1 MGYYMLMNINYNLIV
16 LMNKNILIPGGIGY
30 IGSHVVVELL
40 LKTNYNLIV
49 IDNYLNSS
57 QTNLDNI
64 FLTVK
69 A

>member
-1 MGYYMLMNINYNLIV
+1 
-16 LMNKNILIPGGIGY
+16 MNKNILIPGGIGY

-57 QTNLDNI
+57 QTNMDNI
-64 FLTVK
+64 LLTVK